1 MPVSPHEVLPGIWHW
16 RAYHE
21 RIQKDVSSWYL
32 PEAHV
37 AIDPKLP
44 DEGVAWFAERGGV
57 ADVLLS
63 CRHHYR
69 DAGEL
74 VATFDSTVRGPRTG
88 LHEFTHGEPVE
99 GYDPG
104 EELPG
109 GVVAREVGAISP
121 DETALHLPAHR
132 AILIADGVVQWEP
145 GGPLTFVPDFLM
157 GDDPEGVKA
166 GLTAAFEG
174 LLELDFD
181 HLLLAHG
188 EPLVG
193 DGKTQ
198 LRSFVSEQSGD

>member
-1 MPVSPHEVLPGIWHW
+1 MPSSPREVVPGIWHW

-21 RIQKDVSSWYL
+21 GIRQDVSSCYL
-32 PEAHV
+32 PEVRV

-44 DEGVAWFAERGGV
+44 EEGVDWLTERGGV

-74 VATFDSTVRGPRTG
+74 VEAFGATVHGPRSG
-88 LHEFTHGEPVE
+88 LHEFTHGEPVR

-104 EELPG
+104 GELPG
-109 GVVAREVGAISP
+109 GVVAREVDAISP

-132 AILIADGVVQWEP
+132 AMLFADGVVQWEP
-145 GGPLTFVPDFLM
+145 GGPLAFVPDFLM
-157 GDDPEGVKA
+157 GDDPEEVKA
-166 GLTAAFEG
+166 GLTAAFER

-181 HLLLAHG
+181 HVLLAHG

-193 DGKTQ
+193 DGKER
-198 LRSFVSEQSGD
+198 LRAFVAG

>member
-1 MPVSPHEVLPGIWHW
+1 MPAPPHEILPEICHW

-21 RIQKDVSSWYL
+21 GIKQDVSSWYL

-44 DEGVAWFAERGGV
+44 DGGVDWFADRGGV

-69 DAGEL
+69 DAGRL
-74 VATFDSTVRGPRTG
+74 VDAFGCTVHGPRSG
-88 LHEFTHGEPVE
+88 LHEFTHGEPVQ
-99 GYDPG
+99 GYDP
-104 EELPG
+104 EDELPG
-109 GVVAREVGAISP
+109 GAVAREVNAISP
-121 DETALHLPAHR
+121 DETALHMPAHR
-132 AILIADGVVQWEP
+132 AVLIADGVVRWEP
-145 GGPLTFVPDFLM
+145 GGPLAFVPDFLM

-166 GLTAAFEG
+166 GLTAALER

-188 EPLVG
+188 EPVVG
-193 DGKTQ
+193 DGKEQ
-198 LRSFVSEQSGD
+198 LRAFVAG

>member
-1 MPVSPHEVLPGIWHW
+1 MPASPHEVLPGIWHW

-21 RIQKDVSSWYL
+21 RIRQDVSSWYL
-32 PEAHV
+32 SEAHV
-37 AIDPKLP
+37 ALDPKLP
-44 DEGVAWFAERGGV
+44 EEGVAWFTERGGV

-69 DAGEL
+69 DAGDL
-74 VATFDSTVRGPRTG
+74 VEAFGATVLGPRTG

-104 EELPG
+104 DELPG
-109 GVVAREVGAISP
+109 GVIAREVDAISP
-121 DETALHLPAHR
+121 DETALHLLPQR

-145 GGPLTFVPDFLM
+145 GGPLMFVPDFLM
-157 GDDPEGVKA
+157 GDDPEGVKT
-166 GLTAAFEG
+166 GLTAAFER

-198 LRSFVSEQSGD
+198 LRTFVSEQTGD

>member
-1 MPVSPHEVLPGIWHW
+1 MPAPPQEVVPGIWHW

-21 RIQKDVSSWYL
+21 GIRQDVSSWYL
-32 PEAHV
+32 PAARV

-44 DEGVAWFAERGGV
+44 DEGVAWFAERSGV

-69 DAGEL
+69 DAGRL
-74 VATFDSTVRGPRTG
+74 VEAFECAVHAPRSG

-99 GYDPG
+99 GYEPG
-104 EELPG
+104 DELPG
-109 GVVAREVGAISP
+109 GAVAVEIDAISP
-121 DETALHLPAHR
+121 DETALHMPAHR
-132 AILIADGVVQWEP
+132 AVLIADGIVQSEP
-145 GGPLTFVPDFLM
+145 GGPLAFVPDFLM

-166 GLTAAFEG
+166 GLTAAFER

-193 DGKTQ
+193 DGKAQ
-198 LRSFVSEQSGD
+198 LQAFVAEQVRK

>member
-1 MPVSPHEVLPGIWHW
+1 MPASPHEVLPGVWHW

-21 RIQKDVSSWYL
+21 RIQQDVSSWYL
-32 PEAHV
+32 PEVHV

-44 DEGVAWFAERGGV
+44 EEGVAWFTERGGV

-69 DAGEL
+69 DASDL
-74 VATFDSTVRGPRTG
+74 VEAFGSTVRGPRSG
-88 LHEFTHGEPVE
+88 LHEFTDGPQVE

-104 EELPG
+104 DELPG
-109 GVVAREVGAISP
+109 GVIAREVDAISP
-121 DETALHLPAHR
+121 DETALHLPTHR

-145 GGPLTFVPDFLM
+145 GGPLAFVPDFLM
-157 GDDPEGVKA
+157 GDDPQEVKT
-166 GLTAAFEG
+166 GLTAAFER

-193 DGKTQ
+193 DGKAQ
-198 LRSFVSEQSGD
+198 LRTFVSEQSGD

>member
-1 MPVSPHEVLPGIWHW
+1 MPASPYEVLPGIWHW

-21 RIQKDVSSWYL
+21 RIQQDVSSWHL
-32 PEAHV
+32 PEARV
-37 AIDPKLP
+37 TIDPKLP
-44 DEGVAWFAERGGV
+44 EEGVGWLAERGGV

-69 DAGEL
+69 DAGQL
-74 VATFDSTVRGPRTG
+74 VDAFGCTVRGPRSG
-88 LHEFTHGEPVE
+88 LHEFTHGEPVQ

-104 EELPG
+104 DDLPG
-109 GVVAREVGAISP
+109 GVLAREIDAISP
-121 DETALHLPAHR
+121 DETALYMPAHR
-132 AILIADGVVQWEP
+132 AVLIADGVVQWDP

-166 GLTAAFEG
+166 GLTAAFER

-193 DGKTQ
+193 DGKEQ
-198 LRSFVSEQSGD
+198 LRAFVAG

>member
-1 MPVSPHEVLPGIWHW
+1 MAAPPHELLPGLWHW

-21 RIQKDVSSWYL
+21 RIRQDVSSWYL
-32 PEAHV
+32 SEARV

-44 DEGVAWFAERGGV
+44 EEGVGWLADRGGV

-69 DAGEL
+69 DAGQL
-74 VATFDSTVRGPRTG
+74 VDAFGCTVHGPRSG
-88 LHEFTHGEPVE
+88 LHEFTHGEPVQ

-104 EELPG
+104 DELPG
-109 GVVAREVGAISP
+109 GVIGREVDAISP
-121 DETALHLPAHR
+121 DETALHMPAHR
-132 AILIADGVVQWEP
+132 ALLIADGVVQWEP
-145 GGPLTFVPDFLM
+145 GGPLSFVPDSLM

-166 GLTAAFEG
+166 GLTAAFER

-188 EPLVG
+188 EPVVG
-193 DGKTQ
+193 DGKEQ
-198 LRSFVSEQSGD
+198 LRAFVAG

>member
-1 MPVSPHEVLPGIWHW
+1 MPAPPREVLPGVWHW
-16 RAYHE
+16 RAHHE
-21 RIQKDVSSWYL
+21 RIQQDVSSWYL
-32 PEAHV
+32 PEARV

-44 DEGVAWFAERGGV
+44 EEGVDWLAERGGV

-69 DAGEL
+69 DAGQL
-74 VATFDSTVRGPRTG
+74 VDAFGCTVRGPRSG
-88 LHEFTHGEPVE
+88 LHEFTHGEPVQ

-104 EELPG
+104 DELPG
-109 GVVAREVGAISP
+109 GVMAREVDAISP
-121 DETALHLPAHR
+121 DETALHMPAPR
-132 AILIADGVVQWEP
+132 ALLIADGVVQWGP
-145 GGPLTFVPDFLM
+145 GGPLAFVPDFLM

-166 GLTAAFEG
+166 GLTAAFER

-193 DGKTQ
+193 DGKEQ
-198 LRSFVSEQSGD
+198 LRAFVAG